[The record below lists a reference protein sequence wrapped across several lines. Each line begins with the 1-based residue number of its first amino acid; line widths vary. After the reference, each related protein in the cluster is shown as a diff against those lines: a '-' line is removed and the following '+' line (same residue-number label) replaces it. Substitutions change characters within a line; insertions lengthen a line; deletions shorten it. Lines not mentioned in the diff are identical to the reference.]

1 MTRIEQR
8 KLERY
13 PLERQPGGEVALV
26 IGADRYRVDE
36 IKDISD
42 FGISFFLDQSVPVS
56 SRVAVAYADDSV
68 KLEVYG
74 RVAWCSKLKHRE
86 SAPAQAERFV
96 MGVELLN
103 PATLYAMLQRH

>member
-8 KLERY
+8 KLQRY

-26 IGADRYRVDE
+26 IGKDRHRVDE
-36 IKDISD
+36 IRDISD
-42 FGISFFLDQSVPVS
+42 FGISFVLDQNVPVS
-56 SRVAVAYADDSV
+56 SRVALAYADDSV

-74 RVAWCSKLKHRE
+74 RVAWCSRLKSKE
-86 SAPAQAERFV
+86 SAAAQAERFV

-103 PATLYAMLQRH
+103 PATLYAMLQKH